1 MIPQPP
7 GLSATVRVAVRRLM
21 ANLFRDLAIVGAA
34 FYGSAD
40 ILAAV
45 RQGSAGATDEVPSS
59 DALAHE
65 VAEGIADIESFL
77 AALAP
82 DPNPRRPGGRITGHS
97 ETPDAH
103 PSARRSLRPPRPW
116 RSTPGQSSSPTS

>member
-1 MIPQPP
+1 MVPQQL
-7 GLSATVRVAVRRLM
+7 GLSAMVRVAVRRLM

-40 ILAAV
+40 ILTAV
-45 RQGSAGATDEVPSS
+45 RHGSAGPTDEVPSS
-59 DALAHE
+59 EALAQE

-97 ETPDAH
+97 QTSD
-103 PSARRSLRPPRPW
+103 SPPGPW
-116 RSTPGQSSSPTS
+116 